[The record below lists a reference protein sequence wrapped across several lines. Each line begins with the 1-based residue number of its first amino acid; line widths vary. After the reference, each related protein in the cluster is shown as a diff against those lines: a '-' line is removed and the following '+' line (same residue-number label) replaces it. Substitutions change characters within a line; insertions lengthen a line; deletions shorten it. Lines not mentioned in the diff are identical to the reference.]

1 MNKRVNLLLG
11 GIFSLVIYS
20 LAAFFYIVTMVN
32 AISGDVVVQ
41 FIFISGTLLP
51 AGIFGLM
58 RKHEKAYDVLS
69 FLGWA
74 NILSFSTYG
83 LISLSRFFKPYTAD
97 KLLIPLFA
105 LIILCSIFIFVLF
118 AIRSCRINDKVN
130 VLLVLSYIGC
140 FLFVGY
146 VLFVG
151 VNDTIRV
158 IRNLIIDSEHY
169 YFHWTIASWFIS
181 YVLIIVSTIF
191 AVMDK
196 QKALWATILILASAI
211 LYLPGGIYYNYLPY
225 ILGLIESILCIISA
239 IFAFV
244 ARPFV
249 LKEETAIDNSN
260 SKTNVYDV
268 EDSKEET
275 SNSNTYVYDLEK
287 EESDSLALEAEDTI
301 DIDVEA
307 KLEKLKSLY
316 EKGLIR
322 EEEYK
327 SSVNEILS
335 NI

>member
-1 MNKRVNLLLG
+1 MNKKVNLLLG

-20 LAAFFYIVTMVN
+20 LAAILYIITMVH
-32 AISGDVVVQ
+32 AIFGEVVVQ

-74 NILSFSTYG
+74 NILSFSIYG
-83 LISLSRFFKPYTAD
+83 LISLSRSFDPYTAD
-97 KLLIPLFA
+97 ILLIPLFA
-105 LIILCSIFIFVLF
+105 LTILCSIFIFVLF

-146 VLFVG
+146 VLFSG

-158 IRNLIIDSEHY
+158 IRYLIRGFDY

-191 AVMDK
+191 AVMNK

-211 LYLPGGIYYNYLPY
+211 LYLPGGIYYNYFPY

-244 ARPFV
+244 ARSLV

-260 SKTNVYDV
+260 SNTSVYDV

-287 EESDSLALEAEDTI
+287 EESDSLAEEYEDTI

>member
-20 LAAFFYIVTMVN
+20 LAAIFYIAGMAS
-32 AISGDVVVQ
+32 AINGQAVVQ

-83 LISLSRFFKPYTAD
+83 LISISRYFQPYTVD
-97 KLLIPLFA
+97 ILLIPLFA
-105 LIILCSIFIFVLF
+105 LAILSSIFIFVLF

-146 VLFVG
+146 VLFAG

-158 IRNLIIDSEHY
+158 IRYLIRDFDY

-191 AVMDK
+191 AVMNK

-211 LYLPGGIYYNYLPY
+211 LYLPGGIYYNYFPY

-244 ARPFV
+244 ARSLV

-260 SKTNVYDV
+260 SNTSVYDV

-287 EESDSLALEAEDTI
+287 EESDSLAEESEDTI